1 MDLSVK
7 IKQPKGLGLPTTY
20 VPRPVLFFYFLKRQ
34 MNRLISWFFFK
45 IENDTLSAFYR
56 FLCQGLLKN
65 QHFNF
70 FNLKSIF
77 DSKHS

>member
-20 VPRPVLFFYFLKRQ
+20 VPRPVLFFYSLKGQ
-34 MNRLISWFFFK
+34 INRLISCFFFK
-45 IENDTLSAFYR
+45 IENDMLSAFYR
-56 FLCQGLLKN
+56 LSCQGLLKN
-65 QHFNF
+65 QRFSF

>member
-7 IKQPKGLGLPTTY
+7 IKQPEGLGLPTTY
-20 VPRPVLFFYFLKRQ
+20 VPRPVLFFYFLKGQ
-34 MNRLISWFFFK
+34 TNPHFLFFFK
-45 IENDTLSAFYR
+45 IENDTLSTFYR

-70 FNLKSIF
+70 FLI
-77 DSKHS
+77 